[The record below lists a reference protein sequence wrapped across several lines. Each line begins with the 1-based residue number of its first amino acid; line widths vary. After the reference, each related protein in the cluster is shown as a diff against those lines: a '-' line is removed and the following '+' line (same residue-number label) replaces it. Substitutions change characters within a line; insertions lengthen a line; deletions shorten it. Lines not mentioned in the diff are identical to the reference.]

1 MIPDL
6 KGRKVLKKDKEYE
19 RLAEEISRANND
31 KKIML
36 NQNWQNE
43 GHDADWLII
52 SSKKYMNP

>member
-6 KGRKVLKKDKEYE
+6 KGRKVLIKDKEYE

-36 NQNWQNE
+36 NQN
-43 GHDADWLII
+43 
-52 SSKKYMNP
+52 